1 MSANKQILI
10 YAFVLFA
17 GLNSAAAIS
26 QEIEIKGLKLGMS
39 KADVELK
46 FGKVDNVALGKDGEL
61 YQFTIGGVEGTY
73 NHAKLEF
80 HADKLD
86 KVWFF
91 FNADG
96 FDAVRKAVASK
107 YPALK
112 CSGSTV
118 SNTMGA
124 SFRQTECSLKNKIG
138 TLELRRFVGDIN
150 TSVLTMTTHRNRKEL
165 MDKEKEKQGDI

>member
-46 FGKVDNVALGKDGEL
+46 FGEISRYGYIYE
-61 YQFTIGGVEGTY
+61 FTIGGVESQYGGGI
-73 NHAKLEF
+73 NLEF
-80 HADKLD
+80 HEDKLD
-86 KVWFF
+86 EVWFF
-91 FNADG
+91 FDADG

-118 SNTMGA
+118 SNAMGA
-124 SFRQTECSLKNKIG
+124 SFRQTKCSLKNKIG
-138 TLELRRFVGDIN
+138 TLSISRFVSEIN
-150 TSVLTMTTHRNRKEL
+150 TSLLSMRTPRSMNEL
-165 MDKEKEKQGDI
+165 MDKAKEKQGDI